1 MTAALAGALEMM
13 IQAYEE
19 LDDAALLEEASD
31 DTARDP
37 RYLGAKAILAEYY
50 AGAPAEP
57 LTCSLDALSSELSA
71 LAAKLQQ
78 AEEGN

>member
-1 MTAALAGALEMM
+1 MVFSAELAGAV
-13 IQAYEE
+13 E
-19 LDDAALLEEASD
+19 LLLD
-31 DTARDP
+31 WARQWRLFELTP
-37 RYLGAKAILAEYY
+37 EGENSPQVVAAKAILAEYY